1 MMSLWGAISGQAHL
15 VNHAAG
21 WLGGGLTAS
30 YEKLIIDTEMLQ
42 MVSAAT
48 KPFIVDENSLAI
60 ETIREVGPGG
70 HFFGTPHTMER
81 YQTAFYRPM
90 ISNWDNYETWL
101 ENGSPTAETSAHK
114 TWKKLLQ
121 EYEQP
126 ALDATI
132 DAELQDYV
140 SRRKREIKNH

>member
-1 MMSLWGAISGQAHL
+1 
-15 VNHAAG
+15 
-21 WLGGGLTAS
+21 
-30 YEKLIIDTEMLQ
+30 
-42 MVSAAT
+42 
-48 KPFIVDENSLAI
+48 
-60 ETIREVGPGG
+60 
-70 HFFGTPHTMER
+70 
-81 YQTAFYRPM
+81 M
-90 ISNWDNYETWL
+90 ISNWDNYESWL

-140 SRRKREIKNH
+140 ARRKREIKNH